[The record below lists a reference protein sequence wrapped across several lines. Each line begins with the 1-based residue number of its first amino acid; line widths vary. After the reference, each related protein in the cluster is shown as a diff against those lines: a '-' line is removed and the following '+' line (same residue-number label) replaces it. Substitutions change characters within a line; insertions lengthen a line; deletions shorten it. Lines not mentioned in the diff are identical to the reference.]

1 MLDLLFMSRLTKK
14 KIINAG
20 TTFENSWLSNYK
32 KKKKLSNKQEKQFKK
47 KKRHTCMLSICYY
60 VHFITSGR

>member
-1 MLDLLFMSRLTKK
+1 MQVQHSRIRDSPIT
-14 KIINAG
+14 
-20 TTFENSWLSNYK
+20 
-32 KKKKLSNKQEKQFKK
+32 KKKKLSNKQEKQLYK